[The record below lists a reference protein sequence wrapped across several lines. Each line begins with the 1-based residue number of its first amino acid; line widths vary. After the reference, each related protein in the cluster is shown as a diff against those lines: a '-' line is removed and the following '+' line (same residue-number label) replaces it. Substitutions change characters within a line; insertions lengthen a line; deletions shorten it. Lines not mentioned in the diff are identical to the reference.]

1 LKSNQAKSSLLFG
14 GVPSTVKNDILEF
27 LHMHE
32 GKLPIRYL
40 GVPIFSKRLTTAD
53 CDILVSKI
61 AGCIDSWLARNLSFA
76 GRLQL
81 VSSVLLSI
89 QVYWAKV
96 FIFPKRVIFLFQHK
110 FNRFLWGGKDSKTHA
125 KVSWDKLC
133 NLKRE
138 GGLGIKNLEVWNN
151 DSMLQHIWTLFT
163 KVGSPWVAWIEVNR
177 LKRKS
182 LW

>member
-89 QVYWAKV
+89 GLK
-96 FIFPKRVIFLFQHK
+96 FLFFLKESFFFFNINLTVSCGVEKTLRRMLK
-110 FNRFLWGGKDSKTHA
+110 FHGISF
-125 KVSWDKLC
+125 VI
-133 NLKRE
+133 LKE
-138 GGLGIKNLEVWNN
+138 
-151 DSMLQHIWTLFT
+151 
-163 KVGSPWVAWIEVNR
+163 KVG
-177 LKRKS
+177 
-182 LW
+182 